1 MTANGGDVLPTDTV
15 TFTVNPAANT
25 KITGVTYQIS
35 GTPAVAID
43 AANISVN
50 DTTGVWTVTLPDAAK
65 VAGKTTT
72 ITVTSISTTAQDL
85 TFTSTYTGTGLVYS
99 LNGGPQTTVTAGAS
113 GKISVKP
120 GDVLVITGNDAMTV
134 TETGG
139 NWTPAATIDPATGD
153 LSVTVTIPNISAA
166 VGLTIADKP

>member
-1 MTANGGDVLPTDTV
+1 M
-15 TFTVNPAANT
+15 
-25 KITGVTYQIS
+25 
-35 GTPAVAID
+35 
-43 AANISVN
+43 
-50 DTTGVWTVTLPDAAK
+50 TLPDAAK

-72 ITVTSISTTAQDL
+72 ITVESISTVAREL
-85 TFTSTYTGTGLVYS
+85 TFTSTYTGGGLEYS
-99 LNGGPQTTVTAGAS
+99 LNGAGFVAITAGD
-113 GKISVKP
+113 KINVKP